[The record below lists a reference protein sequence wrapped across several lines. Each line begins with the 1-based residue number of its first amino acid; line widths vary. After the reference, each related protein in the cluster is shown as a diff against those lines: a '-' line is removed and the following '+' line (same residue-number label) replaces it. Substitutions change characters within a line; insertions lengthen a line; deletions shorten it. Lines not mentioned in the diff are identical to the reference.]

1 MQNLQIEFI
10 VDSEPVDQVSLQIS
24 DDQLQTLKQ
33 GIQQQASPKKR
44 RGRPPAKK
52 KTPIPDDNNLTK
64 DDFEKPYQKEYDAQI
79 RKEFKKAN
87 FDQNTPSGLASAKNL
102 DEHSSDEDDDEI
114 DNKSDDDEF
123 LKGLEK
129 QQEKRKEVEEG
140 QGVDMDKLTRRQ
152 RMTLI

>member
-33 GIQQQASPKKR
+33 GIQPQASPTKKR
-44 RGRPPAKK
+44 RGRPPAKPK
-52 KTPIPDDNNLTK
+52 VKTPTQDQADNNQNN
-64 DDFEKPYQKEYDAQI
+64 DFEKPYQREYDAQI

-87 FDQNTPSGLASAKNL
+87 FDKSASGLASAKNL

-129 QQEKRKEVEEG
+129 
-140 QGVDMDKLTRRQ
+140 
-152 RMTLI
+152 